1 MFIACVDLML
11 VSSFTFMFIF
21 PQTSTLK
28 RGILWSS
35 SGAIVSSSA
44 IPNVPLFRLSV
55 GALRETAI
63 NKACDDRKA
72 DW

>member
-1 MFIACVDLML
+1 MFIALMF
-11 VSSFTFMFIF
+11 VSSFTFMYIF

-28 RGILWSS
+28 CGILWSS
-35 SGAIVSSSA
+35 SRAIVSSSA

-63 NKACDDRKA
+63 NKASDDRKA